1 MYLGNMV
8 EKSEYKML
16 TKPLVSLE
24 EAMFSELADLI
35 SIDVRF
41 IVMHDINWNWTYFY
55 KGWLKYMYLT

>member
-1 MYLGNMV
+1 
-8 EKSEYKML
+8 ML
-16 TKPLVSLE
+16 TKPFVSLE